1 MANRIFADLLFQ
13 QTWRRL
19 GILAALLT
27 VLAGMACAAATP
39 TPSPTATARP
49 PAATVALAA
58 TPMMPPSTV
67 PSTAAPSPA
76 PTAPDELAVASE
88 ETFSLLEE
96 LLAELGHRES
106 ATAQELRAAEHLEVR
121 FEEMGYAAE
130 IQPFTFQHFDF
141 AHWASYSGRENA
153 MAVVESPVEM
163 KLPGLL
169 LTTTPNGRMNSGPL
183 TPVDLD
189 GKNGLAKGELDGKI
203 ALIQPGGIRL
213 DDLQSLQDQVNEVA
227 AAGAAAALISGT
239 WIGGQG
245 YQGYRPLLAAE
256 SAIPALLFLQQIG
269 EVLDELLAE
278 GEVILSVKIDTQEL
292 ESRNVVAELK
302 GSGDAVVIV
311 GAHYDIVPQT
321 VAGANDNGSGTAI
334 VLSLAEA
341 LAGRPLPFTV
351 RFISFGAEELG
362 LYGSSH
368 YVASLSEPER
378 SRIKAM
384 LNFDV
389 VGTGPWLA
397 VSGPQE
403 LTGKALYLAAAL
415 GVYAQIGSLPPGASS
430 DHAAFERV
438 GVPTLLFFS
447 PDISRIHTPED
458 RLEFVRPEL
467 LGGAF
472 LVAEALLQSPG
483 FAR

>member
-1 MANRIFADLLFQ
+1 
-13 QTWRRL
+13 
-19 GILAALLT
+19 
-27 VLAGMACAAATP
+27 
-39 TPSPTATARP
+39 
-49 PAATVALAA
+49 
-58 TPMMPPSTV
+58 
-67 PSTAAPSPA
+67 
-76 PTAPDELAVASE
+76 
-88 ETFSLLEE
+88 
-96 LLAELGHRES
+96 
-106 ATAQELRAAEHLEVR
+106 
-121 FEEMGYAAE
+121 
-130 IQPFTFQHFDF
+130 
-141 AHWASYSGRENA
+141 

-169 LTTTPNGRMNSGPL
+169 LTTTPNGRMNSGLL

-213 DDLQSLQDQVNEVA
+213 DDLQSLQDQVNEVG
-227 AAGAAAALISGT
+227 AAGAAAAVISGT
-239 WIGGQG
+239 WIGEQG

-351 RFISFGAEELG
+351 RFVLFGAEELG
-362 LYGSSH
+362 LYGSRH
-368 YVASLSEPER
+368 YVASLSEPQL

-389 VGTGPWLA
+389 VGSGPHLA
-397 VSGPQE
+397 VLGHQE
-403 LTGKALYLAAAL
+403 LTELTLELAAKL
-415 GVYAQIGSLPPGASS
+415 GVDAQFAPLPPGASS
-430 DHAAFERV
+430 DHAPFQSVDIPA
-438 GVPTLLFFS
+438 LLLYA

-467 LGGAF
+467 LGGSF
-472 LVAEALLQSPG
+472 LVAEALLQSPEFAG